1 MSNITLD
8 ATQRES
14 LLSLSQVT
22 SLFNRTEERLNTG
35 LKVNSATDNPV
46 AFFRAQSLSDRS
58 TSLLGQKANIDQSVQ
73 AVSAALDGTSAMAT
87 LLKTMQGQLESAQS
101 GSLNARV
108 SATAAFKTLGSQL
121 AQLADDTSFQG
132 LDLLNSTSTSLS
144 TQLSD
149 RTASTLVIQG
159 FDLNATATANRRT
172 LFTQAAV
179 FSSAGNLVFSQLV
192 ANANL
197 SVAVTGFSSLD
208 IAGSAAGTVPASV
221 AQAIFVAT
229 ENRLSTA
236 ITQLQ
241 GISSQ
246 LASNVSILQARA
258 NFTTNYTNTLTSGAD
273 ALTLADFNTEAANA
287 QALTLRQQLGIQAL
301 STSGQVNSSV
311 LTLLK

>member
-46 AFFRAQSLSDRS
+46 AFLRAQSLSDRS

-197 SVAVTGFSSLD
+197 SVAVTGF
-208 IAGSAAGTVPASV
+208 
-221 AQAIFVAT
+221 
-229 ENRLSTA
+229 
-236 ITQLQ
+236 
-241 GISSQ
+241 
-246 LASNVSILQARA
+246 
-258 NFTTNYTNTLTSGAD
+258 
-273 ALTLADFNTEAANA
+273 
-287 QALTLRQQLGIQAL
+287 
-301 STSGQVNSSV
+301 
-311 LTLLK
+311 

>member
-8 ATQRES
+8 ATQRQT
-14 LLSLSQVT
+14 LLSLGQVT
-22 SLFNRTEERLNTG
+22 SLFNRTQERLNTG
-35 LKVNSATDNPV
+35 LKVNKATDNPV
-46 AFFRAQSLSDRS
+46 AFFRSQALTDRAN
-58 TSLLGQKANIDQSVQ
+58 SLLGQKSNIDQSVQ
-73 AVSAALDGTSAMAT
+73 AVSAALDGTSAVAT
-87 LLKTMQGQLESAQS
+87 LLNEMQGQLESAQS
-101 GSLNARV
+101 GSLNARI
-108 SATAAFKTLGSQL
+108 SATTAFKTLGTQL
-121 AQLADDTSFQG
+121 AQLINDTSFQG
-132 LDLLNSTSTSLS
+132 VDLLNSTSTSLS

-179 FSSAGNLVFSQLV
+179 FSSAGSLVFSRLV
-192 ANANL
+192 GNATL

-208 IAGSAAGTVPASV
+208 IAGSAGGTVAASV

-229 ENRLSTA
+229 ESRINTA

-246 LASNVSILQARA
+246 LGSNVAILQDRA
-258 NFTTNYTNTLTSGAD
+258 NFTTNYTNTLTSGSD
-273 ALTLADFNTEAANA
+273 ALTLADLNTEAANS

-301 STSGQVNSSV
+301 SVSGQVNSSI

>member
-8 ATQRES
+8 TAQRQS

-22 SLFNRTEERLNTG
+22 SLLNRTEERLNTG
-35 LKVNSATDNPV
+35 KKVNAATDNPV
-46 AFFRAQSLSDRS
+46 AFFRSESLTDRAN
-58 TSLLGQKANIDQSVQ
+58 SLLGQKSNIDQSVQ
-73 AVSAALDGTSAMAT
+73 AVSAALDGTSAIAT
-87 LLKTMQGQLESAQS
+87 LLNTIQGQLLSAQS
-101 GSLNARV
+101 GSLNDRI

-121 AQLADDTSFQG
+121 AQLVDDTSFQG
-132 LDLLNSTSTSLS
+132 LDLLNSTSTNLS

-179 FSSAGNLVFSQLV
+179 FSSGGNLIFSQLV

-197 SVAVTGFSSLD
+197 SVAVTGFSALD

-229 ENRLSTA
+229 ENRISTA

-258 NFTTNYTNTLTSGAD
+258 NFTTNYTNTLTNGSD
-273 ALTLADFNTEAANA
+273 ALTLADFNTEAANS

-301 STSGQVNSSV
+301 STTGQVNSSI